1 MDLGMVLS
9 KLKGSFRKCLLVQ
22 VILLSLSY
30 RIQKY
35 RAKAAVC
42 IQKYV
47 RGYLVRK
54 EFNFVKPAKLALIVK
69 WPEPASTVLIAGS
82 FTEPAWTVAVPMR
95 FSKIL
100 NYHISSYFIET
111 SLKPGRYYL
120 KFIVDGEWVCNN
132 RMVTSVDLNM
142 NMNNVVEIRREK
154 RYVPRPHS
162 LRNLVPDVFRMSAKV
177 EVKSEIPRV
186 SSVEHNIIRPLR
198 LHKEE
203 KSSNKLKLVFGS
215 YMAAHPKSRF
225 APLDSSSSADAS
237 LADEDLQIFGV
248 ADGVGE
254 WETFG
259 LDPGLF
265 PKELMA
271 FFSEGYKQ
279 AVAEIQG
286 KVGDICPILKILLSE
301 AYCKTTSYGSS
312 TVLLGVLHHN
322 SLYTVSLG
330 DSTYVVL
337 RPREKRS
344 KLNEVFRLPEQQHSF
359 NCPYQLARFPE
370 PDQYELLIKKGLT
383 SFVSLLKRS
392 NLEMQDRPQDANS
405 EIFQLIEGDII
416 IAASDGL
423 FDNLFDEDIIKHAET
438 FLAYE
443 LSDEEYCMKLA
454 RELVC
459 KAVQKGWDLT
469 YKSPFSK
476 NAAKFGQRYI
486 GGKLDD
492 TTVVVAMVVEDL
504 LN

>member
-1 MDLGMVLS
+1 
-9 KLKGSFRKCLLVQ
+9 
-22 VILLSLSY
+22 
-30 RIQKY
+30 
-35 RAKAAVC
+35 
-42 IQKYV
+42 
-47 RGYLVRK
+47 
-54 EFNFVKPAKLALIVK
+54 
-69 WPEPASTVLIAGS
+69 
-82 FTEPAWTVAVPMR
+82 
-95 FSKIL
+95 
-100 NYHISSYFIET
+100 
-111 SLKPGRYYL
+111 
-120 KFIVDGEWVCNN
+120 
-132 RMVTSVDLNM
+132 
-142 NMNNVVEIRREK
+142 
-154 RYVPRPHS
+154 
-162 LRNLVPDVFRMSAKV
+162 
-177 EVKSEIPRV
+177 
-186 SSVEHNIIRPLR
+186 
-198 LHKEE
+198 
-203 KSSNKLKLVFGS
+203 
-215 YMAAHPKSRF
+215 
-225 APLDSSSSADAS
+225 
-237 LADEDLQIFGV
+237 
-248 ADGVGE
+248 
-254 WETFG
+254 
-259 LDPGLF
+259 
-265 PKELMA
+265 MA

-454 RELVC
+454 KELVC